1 MSVNSIRQLINP
13 AYDPMLNPAIAC
25 NRRGCFKE
33 SPKYAIELLTSSECD
48 AIHDWSRQGW
58 LDTAKKWAEDPD
70 RHGEV
75 VASMTEFLGAIA
87 TTIPP
92 EPDYLEF

>member
-1 MSVNSIRQLINP
+1 VSVNAIKQLINP
-13 AYDPMLNPAIAC
+13 LYDVMVNPAIAC

-33 SPKYAIELLTSSECD
+33 SPKYALELLTASECD

-58 LDTAKKWAEDPD
+58 LDTAKKWAENPEQ
-70 RHGEV
+70 HGEV
-75 VASMTEFLGAIA
+75 VAKMSEFLGTPA
-87 TTIPP
+87 TAIPP